1 MNALQR
7 RATALETEFAHK
19 QEMAFRAEARRNA
32 LMGMWAASILG
43 TTNAE
48 LYAESLAKAG
58 VDGDE
63 AVLTQLRR
71 DFSRAGILIMDN
83 ELNDKMVAML
93 RQATA
98 ALNAA

>member
-43 TTNAE
+43 TTNAN
-48 LYAESLAKAG
+48 S
-58 VDGDE
+58 
-63 AVLTQLRR
+63 TLR
-71 DFSRAGILIMDN
+71 ALP
-83 ELNDKMVAML
+83 
-93 RQATA
+93 RQVSMETRRY
-98 ALNAA
+98 